1 MEVDVRFLEEETCF
15 QDRVKYFQENLVI
28 GMMKHFLDLE
38 SLMC

>member
-1 MEVDVRFLEEETCF
+1 MRSLEEETCF

-28 GMMKHFLDLE
+28 EMMKHFVDLE